1 MGAEMRWKSTPKNK
15 PRKTNEKNDSLSLFL
30 LFFALASSAQ
40 AQSGTTNVCGETD
53 TTPGGSFT
61 WSSTYSVPISVTP
74 APGTTWFLGQSQVI
88 IPANGSVTVN
98 VPATAMPGE
107 YDLGVTFDTNTGGY
121 PCGTPNPIGGKVIIQ
136 N

>member
-1 MGAEMRWKSTPKNK
+1 MRKL
-15 PRKTNEKNDSLSLFL
+15 SLSLSLSLSL
-30 LFFALASSAQ
+30 LFFALVSSAH

-74 APGTTWFLGQSQVI
+74 WTGTTWFLGQWQVI

-98 VPATAMPGE
+98 VPATAAPGE
-107 YDLGVTFDTNTGGY
+107 YDLTITFDTNTGGY
-121 PCGTPNPIGGKVIIQ
+121 PCGTPNPTGGRVIVQ
-136 N
+136 S